1 MILIPVTLI
10 VSPTASELE
19 AELSEFLYKKCFPSV
34 LSSWRQTSWWIQQT
48 LKIRGTVELLG
59 ENIFLFFSNIIIIFP
74 IVLPAQHVLLLNR
87 SLFSNFSIDNI
98 LSERLA
104 EEENVKIVDVNVL
117 TKIKQEKIELLGE
130 SLLMK

>member
-1 MILIPVTLI
+1 M
-10 VSPTASELE
+10 
-19 AELSEFLYKKCFPSV
+19 K
-34 LSSWRQTSWWIQQT
+34 
-48 LKIRGTVELLG
+48 
-59 ENIFLFFSNIIIIFP
+59 
-74 IVLPAQHVLLLNR
+74 PALHVLLLNR

-130 SLLMK
+130 SLLLKYKSSSPECLSFKITLILLDSFHKYVTNKRQKCKEQLLEA